1 MNSRRDVSAAA
12 RGPPSVKPRA
22 QARPH
27 RHEGNLMTVTAIPV
41 TSAGA
46 TGARVLRGSR
56 SAPYTTASGHR
67 VLPGCYGISHG
78 GSITGDL
85 IRPATRARAG
95 HAFIYI
101 RHRPVVGAGP
111 PPVRISP
118 AAAHPD
124 AIWNVRCPLTAAQR
138 DRICAR
144 ALALVG
150 RAYDYPAYTGFALRV
165 LKVRDGAELDP
176 VFKADHWRVCS
187 GVGGDCS
194 ACGGTPLQRGLGAP
208 TRPGPAGRDPGPGP
222 RARPGEPEAPV
233 RALAS

>member
-1 MNSRRDVSAAA
+1 
-12 RGPPSVKPRA
+12 
-22 QARPH
+22 
-27 RHEGNLMTVTAIPV
+27 MTVTAIPV
-41 TSAGA
+41 ASAGA

-56 SAPYTTASGHR
+56 SAPYIAASGDR
-67 VLPGCYGISHG
+67 ILPGCYGISRG

-85 IRPATRARAG
+85 IRPATGARAG
-95 HAFIYI
+95 HAFIYVGNG
-101 RHRPVVGAGP
+101 HVVEAAP
-111 PPVRISP
+111 PAARISP
-118 AAAHPD
+118 AASHPE

-165 LKVRDGAELDP
+165 LKLRADAELDP

-187 GVGGDCS
+187 ELVADCY
-194 ACGGTPLQRGLGAP
+194 AYAGIRLQPGL
-208 TRPGPAGRDPGPGP
+208 RDLSLSGPAGLDTWTG
-222 RARPGEPEAPV
+222 RPAGSGEPEAPV

>member
-1 MNSRRDVSAAA
+1 
-12 RGPPSVKPRA
+12 
-22 QARPH
+22 
-27 RHEGNLMTVTAIPV
+27 MTVTAIPV
-41 TSAGA
+41 ASARA

-56 SAPYTTASGHR
+56 SAPYTAASGDR
-67 VLPGCYGISHG
+67 ILPGCYGISHS

-85 IRPATRARAG
+85 IRHATGARAG

-101 RHRPVVGAGP
+101 GNGQVVEAAP
-111 PPVRISP
+111 PAVRISP
-118 AAAHPD
+118 AASHPD

-165 LKVRDGAELDP
+165 LKVRAGAELDP

-187 GVGGDCS
+187 ELVADCYAHAGIRLQPGLRDLSLSGPVGLDTWTG
-194 ACGGTPLQRGLGAP
+194 R
-208 TRPGPAGRDPGPGP
+208 PAGS
-222 RARPGEPEAPV
+222 AEPAAPV